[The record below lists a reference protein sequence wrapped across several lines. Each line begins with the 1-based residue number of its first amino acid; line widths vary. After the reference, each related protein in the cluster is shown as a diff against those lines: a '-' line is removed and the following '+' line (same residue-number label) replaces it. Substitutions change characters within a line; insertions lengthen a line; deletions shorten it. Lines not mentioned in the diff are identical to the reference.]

1 MKSRFMYLL
10 VPVLLF
16 GVPGLQGQERT
27 TKEPVL
33 VGRVI
38 DAATGNP
45 IVGAFVHPDQE
56 RWGVLTDEAGRFRLT
71 GISDLPISVAVE
83 QLGYVTLVQPDLVPD
98 ESIPILV
105 ALEPDP
111 VLLEGI
117 QVVTDRFER
126 RRRALAV
133 PSQVFDREE
142 LITSPFFNVLDFV
155 SSRTLLRPFRC
166 GGISIDGICA
176 YVRGRV
182 RPVTV
187 YVDEAPFL
195 GGLEFLNMMEP
206 HELHRVEVYRSGAHI
221 RVYTEAFMERAAR
234 IRLTPLGVLW

>member
-1 MKSRFMYLL
+1 MKSRCLYLL
-10 VPVLLF
+10 LPILLF
-16 GVPGLQGQERT
+16 FSPGLGAQDRDVG
-27 TKEPVL
+27 EPAL

-38 DAATGNP
+38 DATTGTP
-45 IVGAFVHPDQE
+45 IVGAFVHLDQE
-56 RWGVLTDEAGRFRLT
+56 KWGVLTGEGGHFRLT
-71 GISDLPISVAVE
+71 GVPAGVITVVVE
-83 QLGYVTLVQPDLVPD
+83 QLGYVELAKADLVPR
-98 ESIPILV
+98 ESTPVVL

-126 RRRALAV
+126 RRKALAV
-133 PSQVFDREE
+133 PSQAFDREE

-195 GGLEFLNMMEP
+195 GGLEFLDMMEP